1 MNALPTRA
9 STKHLRADV
18 TAIPYKRLLLLVQRR
33 HHCRKALAASHRVGV
48 VGAQAGLKDRQGALV
63 QGAGAGQVAL
73 VGQDAG
79 EDVEAF
85 GGVGVVGAQAGLADG
100 QGALVQAAGGVEVA
114 LVGQDDGEVA
124 QAGDGVTAS
133 TSGV

>member
-48 VGAQAGLKDRQGALV
+48 VGAQAGL
-63 QGAGAGQVAL
+63 
-73 VGQDAG
+73 
-79 EDVEAF
+79 
-85 GGVGVVGAQAGLADG
+85 ADG